1 MLCLMFAASA
11 VLLVGC
17 NGEGDESAASEGSS
31 TQSDKDFSNEVKNWG
46 GENMAGTLGF
56 YTNLIM
62 NYSTDITS
70 QWESSVNSFQTGID
84 NFVEQC
90 Y

>member
-1 MLCLMFAASA
+1 
-11 VLLVGC
+11 
-17 NGEGDESAASEGSS
+17 
-31 TQSDKDFSNEVKNWG
+31 
-46 GENMAGTLGF
+46 MAGTLGF